1 MASCKSC
8 GGAVRFD
15 IDEQKLKCTACGNLY
30 SPYENDLFIKQEG
43 GSSGNSQTYETTAFI
58 CPQCGG
64 ELCCSDHD
72 LSGNCAFCGTP
83 VVFESKQVRHKRPEL
98 IIPFG
103 ITKEECKDIYTE
115 AVKKNPYAPKELH
128 DSDFIEGFR
137 GIYVPYWFYDVRIE
151 GEFTK
156 EAERTEYHRE
166 YNEVFT
172 DEISGQHDSV
182 FSQIMHDASSVL
194 QDDLSEKVEPFETV
208 KNKDAER
215 RSPDLKEFSEGYFPG
230 FYAEPADVEADT
242 YKDYAEKIAVD
253 KTADYLSK
261 YSKLKK
267 YDLKFESKE
276 LEANIKKTRLAM
288 IPVWFL
294 SYRKNNRVAYAAV
307 NGQTGRIVSDM
318 PVDYGVFAKRFFIL
332 AAVLFILLMFCTVLP
347 VSVTLLS
354 VIMAFLVTSYCY
366 EDISSISEREKDR
379 NSGRLRSTFSGGFSF
394 MLFISVMCV
403 VVLFKLTAIFAR
415 DIVRIVGSPFFG
427 IIGILFNIAHL
438 VCLFLC
444 ISDFAGIKKDRTPAY
459 IICPIVN
466 FIAGLS
472 AGLVLIF
479 APALDTW
486 YYLAGTAVLFT
497 EMISFF
503 FIIKNYNRKTT
514 RPLPQFSVHK
524 GGDDSAR

>member
-1 MASCKSC
+1 MANCPGC

-15 IDEQKLKCTACGNLY
+15 IEEQKLKCTACGNLY
-30 SPYENDLFIKQEG
+30 SPYEEGMYIKQEN
-43 GSSGNSQTYETTAFI
+43 SLPENSQTYETTAFI

-64 ELCCSDHD
+64 ELCTTDHD

-98 IIPFG
+98 IISFG

-115 AVKKNPYAPKELH
+115 AVKKNPYAPKELR
-128 DSDFIEGFR
+128 DPEFIDGFR

-288 IPVWFL
+288 MPVWFL

-354 VIMAFLVTSYCY
+354 VIMAFLVTCYCY

-394 MLFISVMCV
+394 MLFIAVMCV
-403 VVLFKLTAIFAR
+403 AVLFKLTAIFAR

-427 IIGILFNIAHL
+427 IIGILFNIAHF

>member
-8 GGAVRFD
+8 GGAVKFD
-15 IDEQKLKCTACGNLY
+15 IEEQKLKCTSCGSLY
-30 SPYENDLFIKQEG
+30 SPYENDLFVKQ
-43 GSSGNSQTYETTAFI
+43 GNDDTYETTAFI

-83 VVFESKQVRHKRPEL
+83 VVFEPKQVRHKRPEL

-128 DSDFIEGFR
+128 DPDFIEGFR

-182 FSQIMHDASSVL
+182 FRQIMHDASSVL

-253 KTADYLSK
+253 KTA
-261 YSKLKK
+261 
-267 YDLKFESKE
+267 
-276 LEANIKKTRLAM
+276 
-288 IPVWFL
+288 
-294 SYRKNNRVAYAAV
+294 
-307 NGQTGRIVSDM
+307 
-318 PVDYGVFAKRFFIL
+318 
-332 AAVLFILLMFCTVLP
+332 
-347 VSVTLLS
+347 
-354 VIMAFLVTSYCY
+354 
-366 EDISSISEREKDR
+366 
-379 NSGRLRSTFSGGFSF
+379 
-394 MLFISVMCV
+394 
-403 VVLFKLTAIFAR
+403 
-415 DIVRIVGSPFFG
+415 
-427 IIGILFNIAHL
+427 
-438 VCLFLC
+438 
-444 ISDFAGIKKDRTPAY
+444 
-459 IICPIVN
+459 
-466 FIAGLS
+466 
-472 AGLVLIF
+472 
-479 APALDTW
+479 
-486 YYLAGTAVLFT
+486 
-497 EMISFF
+497 
-503 FIIKNYNRKTT
+503 
-514 RPLPQFSVHK
+514 
-524 GGDDSAR
+524 